1 MKNTMRNKLHL
12 LVICVVL
19 TALNGCNVFDTD
31 SVKIQEYTREL
42 TTANLEVTENRDA
55 DLMRLLMVMNRPSQN
70 SAILLGA
77 PGSGK
82 STLVYEF
89 ARRVQKGNIY
99 PKFKN
104 KKVVQI
110 NLGQVK
116 QRVPA
121 SKQIFN
127 VQYIELI
134 ERAIKHYGKGHVY
147 FIDELQDM
155 LAEPNLLGARFTDL
169 LKSLLDDNSYVIFA
183 TTVDEFRKTFLDPAL
198 IRRMAPLFIEEM
210 NVRETADVLMKF
222 APAYQKQYGQDLN
235 YALAQKAASLAIKL
249 YEYAAPQFYARQI
262 LEFALTQ
269 CENGKLTDTDLI
281 QAAADKLN
289 MSIDEVYSKMKGEDP
304 NTVIAKR
311 NEQNL
316 SVLRV
321 MLLDL
326 IR

>member
-19 TALNGCNVFDTD
+19 TTLSGCNIFNTD
-31 SVKIQEYTREL
+31 SVKTQEYTREL
-42 TTANLEVTENRDA
+42 TAAKLESTENRDA

-89 ARRVQKGNIY
+89 ARRIQEGNIY

-116 QRVPA
+116 QRVPP
-121 SKQIFN
+121 SQHIFD

-147 FIDELQDM
+147 FIDEFQDV
-155 LAEPNLLGARFTDL
+155 ADGAGFANLLKT
-169 LKSLLDDNSYVIFA
+169 LLDDNSYFIFA
-183 TTVDEFRKTFLDPAL
+183 TTVDEFRKTFSDPAL
-198 IRRMAPLFIEEM
+198 IRRVAPIFIEEM

-222 APAYQKQYGQDLN
+222 APAYQKQYGQNLN

-249 YEYAAPQFYARQI
+249 YEHAAPQFYARQI
-262 LEFALTQ
+262 LEFALAQ
-269 CENGKLTDTDLI
+269 CENGELADVDLVR
-281 QAAADKLN
+281 AAADKLN
-289 MSIDEVYSKMKGEDP
+289 MSMDEVYSKMKGDDP

-311 NEQNL
+311 NAKNL
-316 SVLRV
+316 SNLRA
-321 MLLDL
+321 MLVDL
-326 IR
+326 IK